1 MLADS
6 FHVGKGHVRANG
18 APYVIAEA
26 GSNFDQSLDTAR
38 RLIDVAADCRA
49 DAIKFQL
56 FKASALY
63 PEGSSMYKI
72 FKAVELNSDWVP
84 ILARHASERGVTFF
98 ASTFDLES
106 LALLEKVGVLAH
118 KVASSEA
125 TNLPLLSAIA
135 RTRKPIFLSTG
146 MCDLADIEVALN
158 VMSTE
163 GARDI
168 SLMQC
173 GARYPLPEEKTNLRV
188 ISTYRAAFGGP
199 VGFSDHTL
207 KRDAAIAALALG
219 ASVFEK
225 HLTLDRTSKGP
236 DHFYAL
242 EPKEMTEYVGSL
254 HRIHEGLGDGRKTML
269 KEERL
274 EGRRDGVYARH
285 DISSGAVLTEDD
297 FDIRRPAPG
306 IRARDIAYIIGATAR
321 HNIKAGD
328 SVDWADVRF

>member
-6 FHVGKGHVRANG
+6 FQIGKALIRPSGT
-18 APYVIAEA
+18 PYVIAEV
-26 GSNFDQSLDTAR
+26 GSNFDQSLDIAR
-38 RLIDVAADCRA
+38 RLIDSAADCGA

-56 FKASALY
+56 FRASALY
-63 PEGSSMYKI
+63 PKGSQMYEI
-72 FKAVELNSDWVP
+72 FKAVELNPDWVP
-84 ILARHASERGVTFF
+84 ELAKHARGREISFF
-98 ASTFDLES
+98 ASSFDLES
-106 LALLEKVGVLAH
+106 LSALENVGVPAH

-125 TNLPLLSAIA
+125 INLPLLAAMA

-146 MCDLADIEVALN
+146 MCDLADIETALN
-158 VMSTE
+158 VMESE
-163 GARDI
+163 GTREV

-173 GARYPLPEEKTNLRV
+173 AARYPLPDEETNLRV

-207 KRDAAIAALALG
+207 GRDAAIAALALG

-225 HLTLDRTSKGP
+225 HLTLDKAGKGP

-242 EPKEMTEYVGSL
+242 EPKELSEYVGGL
-254 HRIHEGLGDGRKTML
+254 RRIHEGLGDGRKAML
-269 KEERL
+269 KEERV
-274 EGRRDGVYARH
+274 EGRRDGLYARH
-285 DISSGAVLTEDD
+285 DISSGATLKTDD

-306 IRARDIAYIIGATAR
+306 IRARDMAQVIGATAR

-328 SVDWADVRF
+328 PVAWSDVRF